1 MSVSDFLTARLPPL
15 PMSTPK
21 LIATSLLTACL
32 LAACGG
38 ESYDSLMASAKTSI
52 GKGDS
57 KTAIIQL
64 KNALQKSPESGE
76 ARFMLGKA
84 FLDVGD
90 SRSAEVEL
98 GKAITLKYSADQVV
112 PLMARAQVG
121 NEAFKQ
127 LIEQQGN
134 TKLSDPKAQADL
146 LTSLAIAFEST
157 GASDKANAAIAEAL
171 QLQPD
176 YPPTQTL
183 QVRLKARDGDFAGAL
198 QMIDSLLQRD
208 PKLAEVWRLKGD
220 ILMVGRR
227 VEGAQAQ
234 AVAASAAQAG
244 ASGAEGGAQLAGAA
258 KAAVEAYREAIK
270 LQPGDAAAHT
280 GLLNFWLDNGDLP
293 AATEQLA
300 ALKKVLP
307 SHPQTVY
314 FEALLTFRQRDF
326 NRARELSQQLL
337 KQAPE
342 NPLALQLAGA
352 VEFELKGYVQAEEH
366 LGKALKLAPNLGIAR
381 RMLTQVYLLTG
392 RPARAVAV
400 ISPLLQNG
408 TVVDAQLFSLAGEAY
423 RQNGDD
429 KKAAAYFAQ
438 AAKLNPSD
446 MRSRTQLA
454 LGKVGTASPEEV
466 LAELKTISDADPN
479 TVADVALIRAHL
491 QRRDLDKA
499 LAAIEVLERKQ
510 PNKPMAHNLR
520 GLVYL
525 ARRDVPAA
533 RKSLEQALKVDAT
546 FYPAAALLASLD
558 LNDKQPA
565 AAKKRFEALLV
576 AQPDNVNAQLAL
588 AELHEQAGG
597 AKAEVEAMI
606 TKAITTKPNAPA
618 ARVALIDFHLKAQNL
633 KAALSAAEQGVAA
646 LPESAELMEAQ
657 GRARA
662 LAGEY
667 QQALESF
674 NALARAQPRS
684 PLPSLRLAEVYVALK
699 KYPTAIGHLKRAL
712 ELAPD
717 NLVVQR
723 RLGEVQ
729 LSNGEVK
736 EALATA
742 AALQKRAPGSPL
754 GYSLEGDVQAQQK
767 AWAPAAAA
775 MRRSLDKA
783 PDSAIASKLHYVL
796 SAAGNKAEADKHT
809 ADWLKAHP
817 DDAEFLFYIGGVELT
832 QGQLQ
837 AAESRFA
844 AVQKLQPENPAVLN
858 NLAWLGMK
866 LNKPGALA
874 LAEKAVQLAPKQA
887 PFLDTLSSVLEAE
900 NKLPRAIE
908 VQSQALE
915 LQPQN
920 HDLRL
925 RLAKLYLKSGDKRLA
940 AAELNR
946 LATAGKQYGNQAEVQ
961 QLLRGL

>member
-1 MSVSDFLTARLPPL
+1 
-15 PMSTPK
+15 MSTPK

-98 GKAITLKYSADQVV
+98 GKAIALKFAADQVV
-112 PLMARAQVG
+112 PLMARAQVA
-121 NEAFKQ
+121 NEAFKA
-127 LIEQQGN
+127 LIEQQGS
-134 TKLSDPKAQADL
+134 TKLGDPKSQADL

-157 GASDKANAAIAEAL
+157 GASDKAHAAIAEAL
-171 QLQPD
+171 QLQPE

-183 QVRLKARDGDFAGAL
+183 QVRMKARDGDFTGAL

-220 ILMVGRR
+220 ILMVNRR
-227 VEGAQAQ
+227 VEGAQAL
-234 AVAASAAQAG
+234 AAAASAGVAG
-244 ASGAEGGAQLAGAA
+244 ASSAPEAGSALTGTA
-258 KAAVEAYREAIK
+258 KTAVEAYREAIK

-408 TVVDAQLFSLAGEAY
+408 NVVDAQLFSLAGEAY

-429 KKAAAYFAQ
+429 KKAAAFFAQ
-438 AAKLNPSD
+438 AAKLNPGD

-454 LGKVGTASPEEV
+454 LGKAGTASPEEV
-466 LAELKTISDADPN
+466 LAELKTISDADPS

-499 LAAIEVLERKQ
+499 LSAIEVLERKQ

-597 AKAEVEAMI
+597 TKAEVEAMI

-618 ARVALIDFHLKAQNL
+618 ARVALIDFQLKSQNL

-646 LPESAELMEAQ
+646 LPESPELMEAQ

-783 PDSAIASKLHYVL
+783 PDSTIASKLHYVL

-809 ADWLKAHP
+809 ADWIKAHP

-837 AAESRFA
+837 AAEARFA

-900 NKLPRAIE
+900 NKLQRAIE
-908 VQSQALE
+908 VQTQALE

-920 HDLRL
+920 HELRL

-946 LATAGKQYGNQAEVQ
+946 LATVGKQYGNQAEVQ